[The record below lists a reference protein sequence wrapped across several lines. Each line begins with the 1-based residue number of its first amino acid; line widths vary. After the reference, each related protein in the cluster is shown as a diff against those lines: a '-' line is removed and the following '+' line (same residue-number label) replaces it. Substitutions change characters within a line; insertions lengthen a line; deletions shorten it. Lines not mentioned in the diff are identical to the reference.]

1 MDNFVLFGSSHFIIL
16 GIGVLVSFILMLM
29 ANFIDIKGFAR
40 FSAVIVLIIKI
51 TELIYR
57 HYVVGEKIVNLLPLH
72 LCNIVLIFVI
82 IMMFTTSK
90 ILFQPCYFWSIGA
103 LFALITPDVKF
114 GITNYATISFFI
126 THFYIIF
133 SVIYCYIFFKYRP
146 SFLGYC
152 LSFLGLNIICLIVY
166 FINAELGTNYL
177 FVNRVPD
184 FTSPISYFGEW
195 PYYIIVIELIYII
208 LSYIMY
214 FPFKAKSVRYG
225 KENFY

>member
-1 MDNFVLFGSSHFIIL
+1 MDNFVLFSSEHLIIL
-16 GIGVLVSFILMLM
+16 GSGILISFILLLL
-29 ANFIDIKGFAR
+29 ANFMDIKGFAR
-40 FSAVIVLIIKI
+40 FTAVLVFIVKI
-51 TELIYR
+51 TELAYR
-57 HYVVGEKIVNLLPLH
+57 HYVMGEKIINLLPLH
-72 LCNIVLIFVI
+72 LCNIVLFFVI
-82 IMMFTTSK
+82 IMMITTSK
-90 ILFQPCYFWSIGA
+90 IFFQPCYFWSIGA
-103 LFALITPDVKF
+103 LFALITPDVKY

-133 SVIYCYIFFKYRP
+133 SVIYCYVFFRYRP

-152 LSFLGLNIICLIVY
+152 LSFLGLNVICLIVY
-166 FINAELGTNYL
+166 FINKELGTNYL

-195 PYYIIVIELIYII
+195 PYYIVVVELIYII
-208 LSYIMY
+208 ICYLMY